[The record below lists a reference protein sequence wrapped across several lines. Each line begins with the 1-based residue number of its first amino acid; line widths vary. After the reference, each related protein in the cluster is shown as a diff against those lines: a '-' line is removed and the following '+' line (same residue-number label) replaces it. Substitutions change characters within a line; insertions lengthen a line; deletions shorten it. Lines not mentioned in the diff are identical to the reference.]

1 MSNSKRRLTAWTAAG
16 LLGTGALAGAVVS
29 QVGFASADTAAPAP
43 NGGVAAPQAPGP
55 LAGHPGVRGALRD
68 MFGAGDLGR
77 PLCGDITVKT
87 PKSSSGTLAVHFQ
100 NGTLGEVSG
109 DSFSVTSE
117 GCPKGSYAVVDGTKI
132 IKDGVAVALDK
143 LDTGKPVHVVKV
155 GDTLRLVV
163 QGRAAPGLRDH
174 VKPGTVTNG
183 TLTVDGK
190 AVTVPSD
197 AKFFK
202 DGKEVGNLNALSGN
216 VHVLYGK
223 DGSVKAVVE
232 GQRPPRP
239 GAGPE
244 GPGQRG
250 PGHGRMGG
258 PGWMGPQNGTP
269 PSGTASSSS
278 QTF

>member
-1 MSNSKRRLTAWTAAG
+1 MSNSRRRLTAWTAAG

-29 QVGFASADTAAPAP
+29 QVGFASADTPAPAP
-43 NGGVAAPQAPGP
+43 GGTAASQAPGP
-55 LAGHPGVRGALRD
+55 LAGHPGIRGALRD

-77 PLCGDITVKT
+77 PLCGDITVKA
-87 PKSSSGTLAVHFQ
+87 PKSSTATLAVHFQ
-100 NGTLGEVSG
+100 NGKLGDVSG
-109 DSFSVTSE
+109 NTFSVTSE
-117 GCPKGSYAVVDGTKI
+117 GCPTGSYAVVDGTTKI
-132 IKDGVAVALDK
+132 IKDGAAVSLSQ
-143 LDTGKPVHVVKV
+143 LDTGKPVHVVSV

-163 QGRAAPGLRDH
+163 QGRPAHGPRGD
-174 VKPGTVTNG
+174 VKPGTVSG
-183 TLTVDGK
+183 GSLTVDGNT
-190 AVTVPSD
+190 VTVPGD

-202 DGKEVGNLNALSGN
+202 DGKEVGSLSALSGN
-216 VHVLYGK
+216 VHVLYGP
-223 DGSVKAVVE
+223 DGKVKAVVE

-239 GAGPE
+239 GP

-269 PSGTASSSS
+269 PSGTASSNS